1 MESQAIMIKIRGSFP
16 KPRASLVK
24 ALEKRFGEKDGKLK
38 LAALMLDAW
47 SIGRKTYVDGYVFAL
62 HRQHIPNTWRL
73 VLLSFEDE
81 TKCLTT
87 DEVKVK
93 SVSELLGES
102 EEDVQLFLDS
112 LAQ

>member
-1 MESQAIMIKIRGSFP
+1 MIKIRGSFP

>member
-1 MESQAIMIKIRGSFP
+1 MIKIKGSFP

-24 ALEKRFGEKDGKLK
+24 ALEKRFGEKDGKLR

-62 HRQHIPNTWRL
+62 NKQHMPNTWRL
-73 VLLSFEDE
+73 VLLSFVDKSE
-81 TKCLTT
+81 CLTS
-87 DEVKVK
+87 DEIKVK
-93 SVSELLGES
+93 AVSELLGES

-112 LAQ
+112 LVQ